1 MDRFVPLGRG
11 SESRR
16 PPSPCMLAAWAR
28 HDERDGGQGALLGS
42 TRLTST
48 ATPCMHPPPSR
59 GGGAGRPASCCWWTR
74 GGAREDPR
82 PSRVVVV
89 PCLPRNQRPG
99 SVLQGENTCID
110 HLERL
115 FCMPRLV
122 AGLLARCRAFGAASS
137 SIHQDKFRTSFLL
150 LVTLDLS
157 DTTLVLF
164 SALHASCM
172 PAGRGTG

>member
-1 MDRFVPLGRG
+1 M
-11 SESRR
+11 

-74 GGAREDPR
+74 GGAREDRR

-99 SVLQGENTCID
+99 SVLQGEKHASTTLSDFSACQD
-110 HLERL
+110 WWPGCSLD
-115 FCMPRLV
+115 
-122 AGLLARCRAFGAASS
+122 AGHSALLARP
-137 SIHQDKFRTSFLL
+137 SIRINSGHRFCCWSLWTCQILL
-150 LVTLDLS
+150 
-157 DTTLVLF
+157 
-164 SALHASCM
+164 
-172 PAGRGTG
+172 

>member
-1 MDRFVPLGRG
+1 MGRG

-48 ATPCMHPPPSR
+48 ATPCMHASPSFAR
-59 GGGAGRPASCCWWTR
+59 GRGPGDLLAAAGGRAAGRVRTVV
-74 GGAREDPR
+74 

-137 SIHQDKFRTSFLL
+137 SIHQDKFRISFLL